1 MSNNQR
7 PQIDMTH
14 RIQRI
19 LYKEKLTYT
28 QYTKKKKKK
37 KGFQKKKKERD
48 YLERSETQNFQQQPQ
63 M

>member
-28 QYTKKKKKK
+28 QYTKKKKE
-37 KGFQKKKKERD
+37 KER
-48 YLERSETQNFQQQPQ
+48 LPEKEKRKRLPREK
-63 M
+63 